1 MTPIPPSLRWPLRL
15 ALLLTLALPL
25 ASQAQSDNFDAG
37 TLDAAWKRSQFNPAL
52 VNLSFPDSG
61 SGKALRIQASPVP
74 DAAPAAAMIYRDDVY
89 TDFYV
94 SVDMVDWPSTDLNQ
108 AVVLLARA
116 TLSANPATT
125 TGVILNYDTSQYGQN
140 PTDRRQG
147 QLQIN
152 MITNNPP
159 FATKTIAVA
168 EVTLQPGRP
177 YRFVFQG
184 VGSKYTGQVYDLHDL
199 TQPVVQI
206 ESDDEIQGTQ
216 PGGGNVIFEGG
227 FKSGVCGLLSF
238 SRQGT
243 VGLTDVTLDNYY
255 AGPSNP
261 NTGTGT
267 ALPHPIAGTPIVA
280 SRTPAQ
286 RFKNFHD
293 PAAGLSWT
301 VKTFTDD
308 VVNGSATRLLL
319 NGVDRSSQLLLPPVP
334 NSNEVTLTLPGS
346 ALTPNTLYAAQL
358 EVQDVTGA
366 KRSTNTF
373 WFDTFSEAF
382 LSSSGVKTIEAEE
395 YNYDNG
401 QFQADPIP
409 VSGVA
414 TDGSGVNGGGVG
426 YWELQGFEGVDF
438 HDNRT
443 SPESP
448 YITEFRSW
456 DPVGHSAGMFPEISD
471 LNETA
476 ENIVRRSDHVRAKYA
491 SQNLLEHVVH
501 RTEPGEWLNYTR
513 TFTAGTYSAY
523 LRVASFGATEV
534 ELHQVTSDP
543 TQPDQTTAL
552 LGRFQI
558 PNQLLRS
565 NYRYI
570 PLVNDQGA
578 ITPINLSGQQTL
590 RLQMAGTVG
599 QDNRKIALNYLLL
612 VPYTAPSLQLLSSPT
627 VNGPYTEESGATLNA
642 ETKTITVP
650 RSGDSRYYVISSQP
664 QTRIT
669 SVATS
674 GANLVLQYE

>member
-1 MTPIPPSLRWPLRL
+1 LV
-15 ALLLTLALPL
+15 LPL
-25 ASQAQSDNFDAG
+25 TGQTQSDNFDAG

-52 VNLSFPDSG
+52 VNLSFPDVG
-61 SGKALRIQASPVP
+61 SGKALRIQAAPVP

-94 SVDMVDWPSTDLNQ
+94 SVDMVDWPGTDLNQ

-125 TGVILNYDTSQYGQN
+125 TGVILNYDTSQYGEN

-152 MITNNPP
+152 MITNDPP

-206 ESDDEIQGTQ
+206 EADDEIQGSQ
-216 PGGGNVIFEGG
+216 PGGGNVFFDGG
-227 FKSGVCGLLSF
+227 FKSGVSGILSF

-255 AGPSNP
+255 AGPTNP
-261 NTGTGT
+261 VPTSGI
-267 ALPHPIAGTPIVA
+267 ALAHPIPGTPIVA
-280 SRTPAQ
+280 SRVPAQ
-286 RFKNFHD
+286 RFQNFHD

-301 VKTFTDD
+301 LKTFTNDE
-308 VVNGSATRLLL
+308 VNGSATRLLL
-319 NGVDRSSQLLLPPVP
+319 NGLDRSSQLLLPPVP
-334 NSNEVTLTLPGS
+334 NGNEVTLTLPGS
-346 ALTPNTLYAAQL
+346 ALTPNTLYSAQL
-358 EVQDVTGA
+358 EVQDTSGA

-382 LSSSGVKTIEAEE
+382 LSSTGVKTIEAED
-395 YNYDNG
+395 YNFDNG

-414 TDGSGVNGGGVG
+414 TDGNGVNGGGVG

-438 HDNRT
+438 HDTAT
-443 SPESP
+443 SPPSP
-448 YITEFRSW
+448 YFSEYRSL
-456 DPVGHSAGMFPEISD
+456 DPVGHSAGMYPEISD
-471 LNETA
+471 LIETA
-476 ENIVRRSDHVRAKYA
+476 ENIVRRSDHVRAQYA

-578 ITPINLSGQQTL
+578 VTPINLSNEQTL

-599 QDNRKIALNYLLL
+599 QDSRKIALNYLLL
-612 VPYTAPSLQLLSSPT
+612 VPFTAPSLQLLSAAT
-627 VNGPYTEESGATLNA
+627 VNGPFTEESGATVNA

-650 RSGDSRYYVISSQP
+650 RSGDARYYVISSQP
-664 QTRIT
+664 QARIT
-669 SVATS
+669 NVETS